1 MNKTAL
7 LMGAVALMALA
18 RCTSS
23 KEANDDIGKFT
34 VTSPMLMDT
43 SYTREYVTQIQSLQN
58 VELRA
63 MVKGYIQ
70 TINVDEGQL
79 VKLGQVLFTIMPAEY
94 EAELQKAKAEAK
106 TAELEWENTK
116 TLAEKS
122 IVSQTELA
130 IAQAKLDQAK
140 AEVAL
145 AELYLSFTKVKAP
158 FDGVIDRIRFKI
170 GSLIDEGTLLTTLSN
185 NKEVYAYF
193 NVSESEYLEYK
204 TRNDEGAKVRL
215 LLANNQ
221 LHPYQGTIETIEGEF
236 DNNTGNIA
244 FRARFPNPDLLLK
257 HGETGK
263 ILMTIPIRHALIIP
277 QKATFDIQGR
287 VYVYVVDKNNVVK
300 AKSITV
306 SQTLPNIYV
315 VGPGLS
321 ENDKILLEGLQSV
334 KDDDKVLTYYV
345 PPREVLGK
353 LQLITPQ

>member
-221 LHPYQGTIETIEGEF
+221 LHPYQGTIETI
-236 DNNTGNIA
+236 
-244 FRARFPNPDLLLK
+244 
-257 HGETGK
+257 
-263 ILMTIPIRHALIIP
+263 
-277 QKATFDIQGR
+277 
-287 VYVYVVDKNNVVK
+287 
-300 AKSITV
+300 
-306 SQTLPNIYV
+306 
-315 VGPGLS
+315 
-321 ENDKILLEGLQSV
+321 
-334 KDDDKVLTYYV
+334 
-345 PPREVLGK
+345 
-353 LQLITPQ
+353 